1 MKAPSGRRKLL
12 DRTMTGLMGAAVVIA
27 IVPLVAI
34 LAEVAI
40 KGVGAV
46 HGLGF
51 FTQAPPG
58 DPTSTAG
65 GIGNAIVGTLLM
77 VLAASVVFVPLG
89 ILAAVYLVEYGPGT
103 TLARVVRFF
112 TEVMTG
118 IPSIIFGVFVFT
130 VLVLR
135 THRFS
140 GSAGALAIGLIM
152 WPIVVRTSEEILV
165 RVPNIVREA
174 SMALGIPK
182 WKTILKVVLPSAAAG
197 LTTGC
202 MLAVARAAG
211 ETAPLLFTALGN
223 QFMSTNMSQPISAM
237 PLEIFN
243 DAQSPYAAA
252 VARGWAT
259 AFVLIALILVLTL
272 VARFVTARRGG

>member
-1 MKAPSGRRKLL
+1 MKAPSTRRKLV
-12 DRTMTGLMGAAVVIA
+12 DRTMLALMGAAVLVA

-34 LAEVAI
+34 LVEVLL
-40 KGVGAV
+40 KGIGAV

-51 FTQAPPG
+51 FTKAPPG
-58 DPTSTAG
+58 DPTSPAG
-65 GIGNAIVGTLLM
+65 GIGTAIVGTLLM
-77 VLAASVVFVPLG
+77 VAAASVVFIPLG
-89 ILAAVYLVEYGPGT
+89 ILGAIYLVEYGPGT
-103 TLARVVRFF
+103 RLARVVRFF

-135 THRFS
+135 THHFS
-140 GSAGALAIGLIM
+140 GWAGALSIGLIM

-165 RVPNIVREA
+165 RVPTTTREA

-182 WKTILKVVLPSAAAG
+182 YKTILKVVLPSAAAG

-223 QFMSTNMSQPISAM
+223 QFMSYNVSQPISAM

-243 DAQSPYAAA
+243 DATSPYPAA